1 MAIAEHQLVLLD
13 EANLDYDIKKNMIKY
28 QTNSNALKICL
39 FQLGQ
44 LQDLSELIGRADAAC
59 VLFIDGWGQTFMDDQ
74 MT

>member
-1 MAIAEHQLVLLD
+1 M
-13 EANLDYDIKKNMIKY
+13 
-28 QTNSNALKICL
+28 SNALKNCL
-39 FQLGQ
+39 LQLGQ